1 MKSSCQLKG
10 IKTECAMA
18 INKNEKAEQ
27 HHIDKKGESF
37 GGGVQFLSLFN
48 IKFFQ
53 RGQEKNNQKK
63 LFV

>member
-37 GGGVQFLSLFN
+37 GGGGFN
-48 IKFFQ
+48 SS
-53 RGQEKNNQKK
+53 
-63 LFV
+63 VSST

>member
-27 HHIDKKGESF
+27 QMGGSIPQSLQHKVLSAGTRKK
-37 GGGVQFLSLFN
+37 
-48 IKFFQ
+48 
-53 RGQEKNNQKK
+53 
-63 LFV
+63 

>member
-27 HHIDKKGESF
+27 HHIDKKKGKVSV
-37 GGGVQFLSLFN
+37 GGGGFN
-48 IKFFQ
+48 SS
-53 RGQEKNNQKK
+53 
-63 LFV
+63 VSST